1 MTDPTIPISSLIELY
16 AALALMCGLFLGWG
30 IGVVFGYYAGQP
42 SRQERR
48 TLRRALDQYLLD
60 DGLSV
65 PERQDANHLRY
76 SSTLKER

>member
-1 MTDPTIPISSLIELY
+1 MEIDPATLIDLLT
-16 AALALMCGLFLGWG
+16 AIAFLGGTVVGWALG
-30 IGVVFGYYAGQP
+30 LVFGYIVAQP

-76 SSTLKER
+76 SPALKER